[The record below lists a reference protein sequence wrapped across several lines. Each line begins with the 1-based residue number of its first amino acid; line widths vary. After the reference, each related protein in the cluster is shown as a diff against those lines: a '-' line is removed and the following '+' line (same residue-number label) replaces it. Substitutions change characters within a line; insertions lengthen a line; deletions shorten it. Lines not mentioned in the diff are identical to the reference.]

1 MMIKKKFPC
10 KHHPEAL
17 STRRCFQCKEYIC
30 STCQI
35 NNFHHLFC
43 SYRCIAEYI
52 LFEKLLGEKRYRE
65 YAILVLIMTL
75 IQVIV
80 FLLMYSGGVETDLSG
95 PDTSPLDSLV
105 MQAKGLEYS
114 ADTLFSGAGQSLK
127 ITGKA
132 PSNTLL
138 GLWNNGFFKAA
149 TVAQKNGYEFPLQT
163 LSLGTNSFVIWGLS
177 ENGTTTLI
185 DSVSVE
191 YTSRRISAIA
201 LPFSRSLTNQKI
213 LCLTFDGGSLSNGA
227 DSIITIL
234 SERKIKTTFFLT
246 GAFIQNYPM
255 IVRMMLEQQHE
266 LASHTYSHPHLTS
279 FETNNRHHTLED
291 VDREF
296 VLSQLQ
302 KTDSVFYSE
311 FSRHLKPYWRAPYG
325 EYNQE
330 ILIWAAEAGYKHV
343 GWSRGGDTRDWIS
356 DRDSPL
362 YRSAGEIFNYLV
374 DMESRDQLKGAILLM
389 HLHSDRTDDMPY
401 KILPKIID
409 FLRSKGYRFVTISK
423 LIYATSPI

>member
-1 MMIKKKFPC
+1 
-10 KHHPEAL
+10 
-17 STRRCFQCKEYIC
+17 
-30 STCQI
+30 
-35 NNFHHLFC
+35 
-43 SYRCIAEYI
+43 
-52 LFEKLLGEKRYRE
+52 
-65 YAILVLIMTL
+65 
-75 IQVIV
+75 
-80 FLLMYSGGVETDLSG
+80 
-95 PDTSPLDSLV
+95 
-105 MQAKGLEYS
+105 
-114 ADTLFSGAGQSLK
+114 
-127 ITGKA
+127 
-132 PSNTLL
+132 
-138 GLWNNGFFKAA
+138 
-149 TVAQKNGYEFPLQT
+149 
-163 LSLGTNSFVIWGLS
+163 
-177 ENGTTTLI
+177 
-185 DSVSVE
+185 
-191 YTSRRISAIA
+191 
-201 LPFSRSLTNQKI
+201 
-213 LCLTFDGGSLSNGA
+213 
-227 DSIITIL
+227 
-234 SERKIKTTFFLT
+234 
-246 GAFIQNYPM
+246 
-255 IVRMMLEQQHE
+255 MLEQQHE